1 MNEGRGWLSP
11 QEIADELG
19 VDYSTVLRWI
29 YAKQIKAYK
38 FGVQWR
44 VKREDLDQW
53 IEGRA
58 HVPGADNPHPGA
70 PAFVAV

>member
-58 HVPGADNPHPGA
+58 HAGEVRSPHTDA
-70 PAFVAV
+70 SAFAAV